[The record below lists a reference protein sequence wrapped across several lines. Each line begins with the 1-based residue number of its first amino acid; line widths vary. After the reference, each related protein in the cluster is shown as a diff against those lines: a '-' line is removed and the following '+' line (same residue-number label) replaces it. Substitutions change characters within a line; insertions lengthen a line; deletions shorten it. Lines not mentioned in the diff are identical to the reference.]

1 MNFAEA
7 IELSKKFP
15 SCHPKVFR
23 GFAEWGV
30 CDTKTGGYVVL
41 ADEQLQGESLPPL
54 LEDYIKRH
62 RLRINRCMNYL
73 MICSV

>member
-1 MNFAEA
+1 MDFAEA
-7 IELSKKFP
+7 IELSKKIP

-30 CDTKTGGYVVL
+30 GDNKTGGYVVL
-41 ADEQLQGESLPPL
+41 ADEQLQEESLPSQ
-54 LEDYIKRH
+54 LEDYVKRH
-62 RLRINRCMNYL
+62 RLRIDRCMNYL